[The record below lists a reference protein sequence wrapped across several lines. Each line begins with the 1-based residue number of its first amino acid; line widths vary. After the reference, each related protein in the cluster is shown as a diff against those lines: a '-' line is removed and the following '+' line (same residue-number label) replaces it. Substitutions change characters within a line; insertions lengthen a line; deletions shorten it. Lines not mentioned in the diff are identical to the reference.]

1 MARSTFTTGN
11 FLLGAAIACGLIIS
25 SLLVTDTIKY
35 VKRSTQTINV
45 KGYAEKT
52 IKSNLGVWQIALSS
66 FSSDKL
72 SAYQNLESDIN
83 TTMEYL
89 KTKGINGNDIRKEAV
104 NAFPN
109 FRLNENG
116 NQTNELLGYTLS
128 MNLVVTS
135 KNVDLIDKL
144 SRSSTELI
152 KKGVNFNS
160 MNPSFYY
167 TKLDDL
173 KIKMLMIA
181 AKDARMRAEKLAE
194 SNDCR
199 IDRLITARQGV
210 FQLTSEYSSETSDD
224 GYYDLGSINK
234 TIKAVVTME
243 YTFD

>member
-25 SLLVTDTIKY
+25 SLLITDTIKY

-52 IKSNLGVWQIALSS
+52 IKSNLGVWQINLNSYS
-66 FSSDKL
+66 FDKL
-72 SAYQNLESDIN
+72 SAYQGLENDIN
-83 TTMEYL
+83 TTVAYL
-89 KTKGINGNDIRKEAV
+89 KSKGINANDIRKEAV
-104 NAFPN
+104 NAMPN

-116 NQTNELLGYTLS
+116 VQTNDVMGYTLS

-135 KNVDLIDKL
+135 RNVDLIDKL

-160 MNPSFYY
+160 FNPSFYY

-194 SNDCR
+194 SNDCE
-199 IDRLITARQGV
+199 IDKLITARQGV

>member
-11 FLLGAAIACGLIIS
+11 FLLGAAIAFGLIIS

-52 IKSNLGVWQIALSS
+52 IKSNLGVWQISLNSYAI
-66 FSSDKL
+66 DKL
-72 SAYQNLESDIN
+72 SAYQNLENDIN
-83 TTMEYL
+83 TTLEYL
-89 KTKGINGNDIRKEAV
+89 KNKGINYNDMRKEAV
-104 NAFPN
+104 IATPN
-109 FRLNENG
+109 YRLTDNG
-116 NQTNELLGYTLS
+116 FQTTEVLGYTLS

-160 MNPSFYY
+160 FNPSYYY

-173 KIKMLMIA
+173 KIDMLMAA
-181 AKDARMRAEKLAE
+181 AKDARTRAEKLAE
-194 SNDCR
+194 SNDCD
-199 IDRLITARQGV
+199 IDRLISARQGV
-210 FQLTSEYSSETSDD
+210 FQLTSEYSSETSDQ
-224 GYYDLGSINK
+224 GYFDLGSINK

>member
-11 FLLGAAIACGLIIS
+11 FLLGAAIAVGLIIS

-35 VKRSTQTINV
+35 AKRTTQTINV

-52 IKSNLGVWQIALSS
+52 IKSNLGVWQINLNSYS
-66 FSSDKL
+66 FDKL
-72 SAYQNLESDIN
+72 SAYQNLEKDIS
-83 TTMEYL
+83 TTISYL
-89 KTKGINGNDIRKEAV
+89 LTKGIKGNDIRKEAV
-104 NAFPN
+104 NAMPH

-116 NQTNELLGYTLS
+116 IQTNEILGYTLS

-160 MNPSFYY
+160 LNPSFYY

-173 KIKMLMIA
+173 KIKMLMVA
-181 AKDARMRAEKLAE
+181 AKDARLRAEKLAE
-194 SNDCR
+194 SNDCS
-199 IDRLITARQGV
+199 IDRLISARQGV